1 MHDSRYAHRRR
12 IGVGMAAV
20 VGLSAAVA
28 APEVQAS
35 ADSVFTATAQGG
47 TSPSGDIT
55 TVTTTCTSGMVIVLL
70 APFATV
76 PCGGDQAGR

>member
-1 MHDSRYAHRRR
+1 MHDSRCAHRRC
-12 IGVGMAAV
+12 IGVGIAAA

-47 TSPSGDIT
+47 TAPAGDIT
-55 TVTTTCTSGMVIVLL
+55 TVTTTCTSGVVIVLL

-76 PCGGDQAGR
+76 PCGGDSAGR